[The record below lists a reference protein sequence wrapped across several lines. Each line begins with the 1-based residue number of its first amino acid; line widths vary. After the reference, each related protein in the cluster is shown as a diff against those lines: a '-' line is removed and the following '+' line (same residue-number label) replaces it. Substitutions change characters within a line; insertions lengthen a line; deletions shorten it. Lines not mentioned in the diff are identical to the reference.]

1 MLKSW
6 PKIMTVLFHFNDKTV
21 IYTVTLQKRAP
32 KCPESKSFWLL
43 EIYLINRGAATDFM
57 ADHQEGFLIR
67 GVFGGDKYQ
76 TFRS

>member
-21 IYTVTLQKRAP
+21 IYMVILQKRAP

-43 EIYLINRGAATDFM
+43 EIYLINRGTATDFM
-57 ADHQEGFLIR
+57 ADHQERLGIR
-67 GVFGGDKYQ
+67 GVFGRNKYQ